1 MKSDFTIKKC
11 FFHCKKDNIDELS
24 FGLIV
29 FEIPRGTRDFSPIQM
44 NHRRFVENKLR
55 FVFESYGYDEIQTP
69 TFEHLDLFTEKSGEQ
84 ILDELYSFTDKG
96 GRNLALR
103 PELTAPV
110 IRFYVNKL
118 QMEPKPLKLFYFGN
132 CFRYDRPQKGRYRE
146 FMQAGCELI
155 GTSKPEAI
163 AELISLAS
171 SLIYSVGL
179 HNINLHIGDLSLL
192 KQVFLSFSI
201 SDDIQSKV
209 IPAID
214 KEEFDEVE
222 LILANEGVTS
232 DKIISFLNIIQSRN
246 LNEIKR
252 VLANDSKA
260 QEIIDRLDQVLS
272 FLSDAFQLSDVILNL
287 GIVRGLDYYTGIV
300 FEIEAPALGAE
311 KQICG
316 GGEYS
321 LIDLFGGRDTP
332 TAGFALGFDRTI
344 LAMQQEKIDFPGGFL
359 DFFIIPVDNDLLKDA
374 ISIAQC
380 LRNMQY
386 MVDIDLKRR
395 GIGKAL
401 KYASNRNAKKVLL
414 LGSDEKEQHA
424 VTLRDMRSGEQK
436 MVKLQHLFKE
446 KEQ

>member
-1 MKSDFTIKKC
+1 M
-11 FFHCKKDNIDELS
+11 
-24 FGLIV
+24 
-29 FEIPRGTRDFSPIQM
+29 FEIPRGTRDFSPSQM
-44 NHRRFVENKLR
+44 NQRRFVESKIR
-55 FVFESYGYDEIQTP
+55 SVFESYGYTEIQTP
-69 TFEHLDLFTEKSGEQ
+69 TFEHLDLFTEKSGDQ

-155 GTSKPEAI
+155 GTGQPEAI
-163 AELISLAS
+163 AELISMAS
-171 SLIYSVGL
+171 ALISSVGL

-192 KQVFLSFSI
+192 KQVFLYFSI
-201 SDDIQSKV
+201 SDETQSLL

-222 LILANEGVTS
+222 TILITAGLPQE
-232 DKIISFLNIIQSRN
+232 KITAFLNILRSDD
-246 LNEIKR
+246 LDKIKKM
-252 VLANDSKA
+252 LETDA
-260 QEIIDRLDQVLS
+260 QAEKIIDRLQKVMS
-272 FLSDAFQLSDVILNL
+272 FLKESFQLTNVSLNL

-316 GGEYS
+316 GGEYR
-321 LIDLFGGRDTP
+321 LINLFGGRDTP

-344 LAMQQEKIDFPGGFL
+344 LAMQLEKIDFPSEFL
-359 DFFIIPVDNDLLKDA
+359 DYFIIPVDDDLISDA
-374 ISIAQC
+374 ISIAQR
-380 LRNMQY
+380 LRNKQY
-386 MVDIDLKRR
+386 NVDIDLKRR

-401 KYASNRNAKKVLL
+401 KYANYRNAKEVLL
-414 LGSDEKEQHA
+414 LGPDEKQQQA
-424 VTLRDMRSGEQK
+424 VIIRNMNSGEQRL
-436 MVKLQHLFKE
+436 VFLSDFFK
-446 KEQ
+446 KEDQ